1 MTPPAHGRST
11 ALDLSREEAWIAHV
25 ALLRAAEKAVDDGAE
40 SPAELE
46 LVRRIEDVTPFDEEG
61 LTLLREALVS
71 YLTDAPLRDRAPGR
85 AALRSVDAALDAPP
99 RSA

>member
-25 ALLRAAEKAVDDGAE
+25 ALLRAAEEAVEDGAE
-40 SPAELE
+40 SPAELG
-46 LVRRIEDVTPFDEEG
+46 LVRRIEDGTPFDEEG

-71 YLTDAPLRDRAPGR
+71 YLADAPLRDRAPGR
-85 AALRSVDAALDAPP
+85 DALRSVDAALDAQPP
-99 RSA
+99 SA